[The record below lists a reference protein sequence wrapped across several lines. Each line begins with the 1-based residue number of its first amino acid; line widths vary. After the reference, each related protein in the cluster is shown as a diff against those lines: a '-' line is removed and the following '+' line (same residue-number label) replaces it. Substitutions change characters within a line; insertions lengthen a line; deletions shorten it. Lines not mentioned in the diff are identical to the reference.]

1 MYILPNIRTK
11 IGQVFRQFKSSIHI
25 LWFLSLIFVV
35 HYIICMYRYNKWG
48 IMSKKVKTR
57 NIAYVS

>member
-1 MYILPNIRTK
+1 MYYPILEQKLDKYLDNSNLLFINF
-11 IGQVFRQFKSSIHI
+11 GFSVE
-25 LWFLSLIFVV
+25 FLL
-35 HYIICMYRYNKWG
+35 YIACMYRYNKWG